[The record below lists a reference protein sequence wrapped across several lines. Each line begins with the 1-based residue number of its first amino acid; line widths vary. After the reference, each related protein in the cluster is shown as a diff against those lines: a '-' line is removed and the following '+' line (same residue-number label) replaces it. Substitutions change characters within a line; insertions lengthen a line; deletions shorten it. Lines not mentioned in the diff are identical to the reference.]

1 MNIIGWVYKTLVAD
15 SALVAALG
23 SSDQILREYPD
34 LIDATPIV
42 SFSEAN
48 NRDASFYDN
57 QPLSASSAVD
67 IHVFTDFETPT
78 STIADLVSNTMRGIL
93 FTRDYQADMDDPSQ
107 KIRHKVMKFSRDNI
121 VAGNLQ

>member
-1 MNIIGWVYKTLVAD
+1 
-15 SALVAALG
+15 
-23 SSDQILREYPD
+23 
-34 LIDATPIV
+34 
-42 SFSEAN
+42 
-48 NRDASFYDN
+48 
-57 QPLSASSAVD
+57 
-67 IHVFTDFETPT
+67 VFTDFETST